1 MTRLQFYS
9 YIVEIFKRTDKS
21 TEIYRA
27 LNETI
32 TDIANRY
39 PFENYS
45 FQSWIP
51 CVVGQEDYPLPSTLV
66 HISHPIRLLE
76 GSAATDDGFP
86 LDFIT
91 KQEYDALEANP
102 NRTSPETGEPA
113 KYTIFSDSI
122 LLTPIPDSTDYLIE
136 INWGKQATALS
147 VDSDT
152 ASFISAWDEI
162 IKWGTL
168 FRVYLGLG
176 LTEDATPWQAL
187 YEQGIN
193 RMIDR
198 DKDKKNSWIGRVQ
211 NNNL

>member
-1 MTRLQFYS
+1 MTRVNFLA
-9 YIVEIFKRTDKS
+9 YIKRVIKRTDKD
-21 TEIYRA
+21 TEIYEC

-39 PFENYS
+39 PFENYQ

-66 HISHPIRLLE
+66 HLAHPLRLLE
-76 GSAATDDGFP
+76 GSGTTDDGFP
-86 LDFIT
+86 LEFIT
-91 KQEYDALEANP
+91 KEEYDEIEANP

-113 KYTIFSDSI
+113 QYTIFSDSI

-147 VDSDT
+147 ADSDSP
-152 ASFISAWDEI
+152 SFISAWDEI
-162 IKWGTL
+162 IKCGTL
-168 FRVYLGLG
+168 FRVFLGLG
-176 LTEDATPWQAL
+176 LAEDATPWQAL
-187 YEQGIN
+187 YEQGIL

-198 DKDKKNSWIGRVQ
+198 DKDKKNSWIGTVR